1 MAKSLIVHL
10 SVNTSLA
17 LSPFQLGVYVKGKAL
32 LASGRRAFSISD
44 VGGDK
49 DSVREAIGC
58 LMALG
63 LVDHRGGG
71 WYALAKVPSRMIDA
85 TSDMGVRMANA
96 AGTRRASFKSVPSQL
111 RDALKEYSQALC
123 GHSLPAST
131 YAIGTQANKV
141 RYNRVV
147 RVING
152 TSSTVVEFVWFVSQ
166 QEWSWTQEGYPRIQ
180 VLCTDVFLDK
190 FRWYIEN
197 KDEIEQAARVL
208 AIYDRAFNIVG
219 EHLYDEH
226 LLVLKLRAMLSEC
239 NITFEAFFV
248 YAASLPWQV
257 FGGFPPIKFLSSVGF
272 VNQARNALQGGA
284 RVAQRTEVYL
294 ERIIGRLG
302 RVSFPLS
309 AKAFED
315 YNWAIGEAI
324 FEPLNGFT
332 NNSEQLRTFVTRVI
346 EDKDEPALGF
356 YVVTY
361 DGKLTPLAVYWI
373 AYASGRMGNFFYSG
387 RQSWR
392 DVVREVASGV
402 VNLSILEARL

>member
-1 MAKSLIVHL
+1 MAKSSVVHL
-10 SVNTSLA
+10 SVNTSLE
-17 LSPFQLGVYVKGKAL
+17 LEPFQLGVYVKGKAL

-44 VGGDK
+44 IGGSK
-49 DSVREAIGC
+49 DLAREAIGC

-71 WYALAKVPSRMIDA
+71 WYALAKVPARMITVA
-85 TSDMGVRMANA
+85 SDMGRRMANV
-96 AGTRRASFKSVPSQL
+96 AGTQRASFNSTPSQV
-111 RDALKEYSQALC
+111 RNALKEYSQTLC
-123 GHSLPAST
+123 GHSLPTST
-131 YAIGTQANKV
+131 YAIGTQANRA

-152 TSSTVVEFVWFVSQ
+152 TSSTVVEFIWFVSQ
-166 QEWSWTQEGYPRIQ
+166 QDWSWTREGYPSIP
-180 VLCTDVFLDK
+180 VLCTDGFLDK
-190 FRWYIEN
+190 FRWYIAN
-197 KDEIEQAARVL
+197 KDEVAQAAGAL

-219 EHLYDEH
+219 EHPYDEH
-226 LLVLKLRAMLSEC
+226 LLVLKLRAMLSEW

-248 YAASLPWQV
+248 YAASLPWRS
-257 FGGFPPIKFLSSVGF
+257 FGGFPPIKFLSSIGF

-294 ERIIGRLG
+294 ERIISRLG

-315 YNWAIGEAI
+315 YNWAIGEVI
-324 FEPLNGFT
+324 FEPLTSFT
-332 NNSEQLRTFVTRVI
+332 DGSEQLKTFVTRVI
-346 EDKDEPALGF
+346 EDKEEPALGF

-373 AYASGRMGNFFYSG
+373 AYASRRMGNFFYSG
-387 RQSWR
+387 RRSWQ
-392 DVVREVASGV
+392 DVVREVAAGT
-402 VNLSILEARL
+402 VNLSVLDALL